1 MWREVW
7 GSVRERCGRVY
18 RVTVKGM
25 GKCVGDGVWG
35 KVRGSVLGCGGEV
48 RFIFYLVYYI
58 KSARTNCS
66 PR

>member
-1 MWREVW
+1 MWGEVW

-35 KVRGSVLGCGGEV
+35 KVRGSVVGGGEV
-48 RFIFYLVYYI
+48 YFLYGVLYLECWHQLF
-58 KSARTNCS
+58 A
-66 PR
+66 

>member
-1 MWREVW
+1 MWGEVW

-35 KVRGSVLGCGGEV
+35 KLRGSVVGCGGGEV
-48 RFIFYLVYYI
+48 YFLFGVLYLE
-58 KSARTNCS
+58 CS
-66 PR
+66 HQLFA